1 MKYLSVIVFSL
12 FFCGMLS
19 CKEKETQQAKK
30 QDRTTQEGVPV
41 IVAEAF
47 KEKYPDEKNPDWE
60 RDANGYWE
68 AHYKKDGEK
77 YRADFTPEG
86 SWIETENS
94 IDKADLP
101 DAVKK
106 TIEEK
111 YPDREITEVE
121 YVVSSREGNF
131 YDVEFKQEDKNMDV
145 EIKEDG
151 TVITVE
157 Q

>member
-1 MKYLSVIVFSL
+1 MGLI
-12 FFCGMLS
+12 G
-19 CKEKETQQAKK
+19 CKEKETEQAKK
-30 QDRTTQEGVPV
+30 QEQKTEEGVPV
-41 IVAEAF
+41 IVAQAF
-47 KEKYPDEKNPDWE
+47 QKKYPDEKDPEWE
-60 RDANGYWE
+60 KDDHGYWE

-86 SWIETENS
+86 AWVETENS
-94 IDKADLP
+94 VDKDELP
-101 DAVKK
+101 EAVKK

-121 YVVSSREGNF
+121 YVVSSRQGNF
-131 YDVEFKQEDKNMDV
+131 YDVEFKQKGKNMDV